1 MIVQQIT
8 VTEKQG
14 RTTVNIVPQV
24 APAIWKM
31 YKPGEFNQSTGS
43 GPLDIDGAQNIQND
57 ERTRIA
63 RELFYHA
70 IDILDELNKRKEFNA
85 FYGDIVPEPDKTH
98 YLILMRYARKA
109 FYYTKVLTPFEYDTM
124 EPVFDESGILMGMKQ
139 LPKKETDEIEQ
150 YLQAQNG
157 SEDEQK

>member
-1 MIVQQIT
+1 MIVPQIT

-14 RTTVNIVPQV
+14 RTTVNIVPQL

-31 YKPGEFNQSTGS
+31 YKTGEYNQALGTGQ
-43 GPLDIDGAQNIQND
+43 LDINGAQTLQND

-63 RELFYHA
+63 KELFYHA
-70 IDILDELNKRKEFNA
+70 IDILDELGKKSDFNA
-85 FYGDIVPEPDKTH
+85 FYKDIPPTDKDH
-98 YLILMRYARKA
+98 YLMLMRYARKA

-150 YLQAQNG
+150 YLQAQSG